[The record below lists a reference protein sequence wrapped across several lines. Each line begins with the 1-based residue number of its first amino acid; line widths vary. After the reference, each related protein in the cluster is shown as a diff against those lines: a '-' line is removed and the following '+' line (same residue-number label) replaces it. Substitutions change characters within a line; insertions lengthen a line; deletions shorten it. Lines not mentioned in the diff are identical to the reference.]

1 MAKRKKTT
9 DPKVAERRAARK
21 AAQQALASGAA
32 GETAGSPSRP
42 FHGLPG
48 EADWVALREIVPA
61 ASATARTTAEHG
73 SVDVLVVTLLPRLW
87 PAMKRSDG
95 VVLVALQTASSS
107 EDPSRDVAAALLQV
121 LDAEPG
127 SALEHIDLPDSG
139 PRLQDVLDLDV
150 PFEVTVHDTF
160 SYTVAEG
167 SDAPDEAAAALEEA
181 AGGIVPT
188 VKLDGVDAAYW
199 CRMGEREFLRWARP
213 EDPEQLLDALARLHA
228 DRASALDDGSR
239 FVGAFRSCGIL
250 VPVWELADGAEAADV
265 EGPVAAFAPTLDEA
279 IASTEPLTPEQR
291 RARAGLVSRQ
301 VSLR

>member
-9 DPKVAERRAARK
+9 DLKVAERRAARK
-21 AAQQALASGAA
+21 AAQQSLADGGS
-32 GETAGSPSRP
+32 TAPSRP
-42 FHGLPG
+42 FEGLPS
-48 EADWVALREIVPA
+48 ESDWVALREVVPA

-73 SVDVLVVTLLPRLW
+73 AQDILVVTLLPRLW
-87 PAMKRSDG
+87 PALKRADG
-95 VVLVALQTASSS
+95 VVLVALQTASSTG
-107 EDPSRDVAAALLQV
+107 DASRDVAAALLQV

-127 SALEHIDLPDSG
+127 TALEHLDLPETG

-150 PFEVTVHDTF
+150 PFEVTVHASFD
-160 SYTVAEG
+160 YALPEDG
-167 SDAPDEAAAALEEA
+167 SAGDDAARALQEAADGL
-181 AGGIVPT
+181 VPT
-188 VKLDGVDAAYW
+188 VRLSGIDAGYW

-213 EDPEQLLDALARLHA
+213 EDPEAMLDALARLHA

-250 VPVWELADGAEAADV
+250 VPVWELARGAEAAEV
-265 EGPVAAFAPTLDEA
+265 EGPAAAFAPRLAEA
-279 IASTEPLTPEQR
+279 LAVTDPLTPEQR

>member
-21 AAQQALASGAA
+21 AAQQALADGGATSA
-32 GETAGSPSRP
+32 PLRP
-42 FHGLPG
+42 FEGLPG
-48 EADWVALREIVPA
+48 EADWVALREVVPA
-61 ASATARTTAEHG
+61 ARATARTTAEHG
-73 SVDVLVVTLLPRLW
+73 SVDLLVVTLLPRLW

-121 LDAEPG
+121 LDVEPG
-127 SALEHIDLPDSG
+127 TALEHIDLPEAG

-160 SYTVAEG
+160 AYTVPEDG
-167 SDAPDEAAAALEEA
+167 SAPDEAAAALAEA
-181 AGGIVPT
+181 AEGIVPT
-188 VKLDGVDAAYW
+188 VKLAGVDAGYW

-213 EDPEQLLDALARLHA
+213 EEPELLLDALARLHA

-250 VPVWELADGAEAADV
+250 VPVWELAPGAEAADI
-265 EGPVAAFAPTLDEA
+265 EKPVVAFAPTLEA
-279 IASTEPLTPEQR
+279 ALASTEPLTPEQR

>member
-9 DPKVAERRAARK
+9 DPKVAERRAARR
-21 AAQQALASGAA
+21 AAQQALADGGAA
-32 GETAGSPSRP
+32 APLRP
-42 FHGLPG
+42 FEGLPG
-48 EADWVALREIVPA
+48 EADWVALREVVPA

-73 SVDVLVVTLLPRLW
+73 SVDILVVTLLPRLW

-127 SALEHIDLPDSG
+127 TALEHIDLPESG

-160 SYTVAEG
+160 SYTVPEDG
-167 SDAPDEAAAALEEA
+167 SAPDEAAAALEEA

-188 VKLDGVDAAYW
+188 VKIDAVDAGYW

-213 EDPEQLLDALARLHA
+213 EEPERLFDALARLHA
-228 DRASALDDGSR
+228 DRASAFDDGSR

-250 VPVWELADGAEAADV
+250 VPVWELTPGAEAADI
-265 EGPVAAFAPTLDEA
+265 EKPVAAFAPTLEA
-279 IASTEPLTPEQR
+279 ALASTDPLTPEQR

>member
-21 AAQQALASGAA
+21 AAQQALASGDDGAA
-32 GETAGSPSRP
+32 AQPYRA

-48 EADWVALREIVPA
+48 EVDWVAMREVVPA

-73 SVDVLVVTLLPRLW
+73 SVDIQVVTLLPRLW

-107 EDPSRDVAAALLQV
+107 GDPSRDVAAALLQAV
-121 LDAEPG
+121 DLQRGA
-127 SALEHIDLPDSG
+127 ALEHLELPESG

-160 SYTVAEG
+160 AYTVPADG
-167 SDAPDEAAAALEEA
+167 SAPDEAAAALEEA
-181 AGGIVPT
+181 AGGIAPT
-188 VKLDGVDAAYW
+188 VRLTGVEGAYW

-213 EDPEQLLDALARLHA
+213 EEPEALLDALARLHA
-228 DRASALDDGSR
+228 DRASGLDEGSR

-250 VPVWELADGAEAADV
+250 VPVWELPDGAEAADV
-265 EGPVAAFAPTLDEA
+265 EAPVAEFAPRLDA
-279 IASTEPLTPEQR
+279 ALASTEPLTPEQR